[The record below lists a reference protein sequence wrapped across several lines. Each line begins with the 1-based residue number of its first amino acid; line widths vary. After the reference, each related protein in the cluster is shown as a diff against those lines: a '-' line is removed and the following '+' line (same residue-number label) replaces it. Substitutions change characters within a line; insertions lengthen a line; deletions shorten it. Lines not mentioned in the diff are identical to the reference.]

1 LAWTKDKYLRHF
13 DFGAVATAGAFLSCT
28 AKKVSKEGRP
38 DQHEGPS
45 SADNRAAAAVL
56 ASLKQAS
63 KKPRPLVP
71 RFGVLQ
77 GESKKPSAII
87 AVNNPFNSFEKHIKN
102 KYHMVS

>member
-1 LAWTKDKYLRHF
+1 MIGFPVGLISFSAFGTLILLR
-13 DFGAVATAGAFLSCT
+13 DPRGDSLSCF
-28 AKKVSKEGRP
+28 AKKVSKEGDP

-45 SADNRAAAAVL
+45 SADNRAAAAEL

-77 GESKKPSAII
+77 GEI
-87 AVNNPFNSFEKHIKN
+87 
-102 KYHMVS
+102 